1 MLQSQ
6 FTANAQHPD
15 KYAGQEFES
24 RKVTHMPLDG
34 SPLTLEEIRFLETVA
49 FQFPQLAEKYR
60 VHEVISSAPVKQ
72 SQGLISEKNMVPS
85 RVSTERTN
93 KKAERRKGVYEFL
106 KGRDWTM
113 VSEVAAQFTV
123 IKSTASADLKALLDD
138 GLLETNLEPM
148 KGQGGICRLYRRAD
162 CDTSPH

>member
-1 MLQSQ
+1 MLTSQ

-15 KYAGQEFES
+15 KYDGIEFES

-60 VHEVISSAPVKQ
+60 VHEVMHKAPVKQ
-72 SQGLISEKNMVPS
+72 SEGLVCDSRMVPS
-85 RVSTERTN
+85 NRSLAKTS
-93 KKAERRKGVYEFL
+93 KKEERRKQVYKFL
-106 KGRDWTM
+106 ANRDWTM

-138 GLLETNLEPM
+138 GLLETKLEPM
-148 KGQGGICRLYRRAD
+148 KGQGGICRLYRRLPA
-162 CDTSPH
+162 TP